1 MPMINAPPEPA
12 EHEAAELRSEDDGMP
27 EHPAKAADP
36 AGWAKET
43 AEREKV
49 HALGYPTS
57 ALGRAIADVLHSLD
71 RIALRFRPEP
81 RNAALTLSLAAGA
94 GLAAYLLTRKRSRRY
109 FVHNGEIYRW

>member
-1 MPMINAPPEPA
+1 MINAPPEPA

-36 AGWAKET
+36 VSWAEET
-43 AEREKV
+43 IEREKA

-57 ALGRAIADVLHSLD
+57 ALGRAFADVVQSLD

-81 RNAALTLSLAAGA
+81 RNAALTLGLAAGA
-94 GLAAYLLTRKRSRRY
+94 GLAVYLLTKKRPRRY
-109 FVHNGEIYRW
+109 FVRDGAVYYW